1 MASIARQAAAIEHE
15 NAQYHRPYIPPWR
28 HRPPHR
34 GDPLKEVFMYYFDV
48 DADGK
53 YPFSQVIINET
64 LRECISALMVSES
77 IPFEEAAAKLGC
89 TNAKITELKQRMEVN
104 CEFDG

>member
-1 MASIARQAAAIEHE
+1 
-15 NAQYHRPYIPPWR
+15 
-28 HRPPHR
+28 
-34 GDPLKEVFMYYFDV
+34 MYYFDV

-64 LRECISALMVSES
+64 LRECISALMASES

-89 TNAKITELKQRMEVN
+89 TSEKIAELKQYMEVP
-104 CEFDG
+104 CESDG